1 MLAESVSSWADGGHG
16 AKLEVMLT
24 VRARV
29 RNGRLVVDE
38 PTDLP
43 EGTEVELAMSED
55 EPWDLTAEQRAELK
69 VRLAN
74 SDPAELVPAEQVFAR
89 LRAG

>member
-1 MLAESVSSWADGGHG
+1 M
-16 AKLEVMLT
+16 MT

-29 RNGRLVVDE
+29 TNGRLVLDE

-43 EGTEVELAMSED
+43 EGAEVELTLVD
-55 EPWDLTAEQRAELK
+55 DQPWDLTSEQRRELK
-69 VRLAN
+69 ARIAGA
-74 SDPAELVPAEQVFAR
+74 DRGELVPAAEVFAR

>member
-1 MLAESVSSWADGGHG
+1 
-16 AKLEVMLT
+16 MLT

-29 RNGRLVVDE
+29 RNGRLVLDE

-43 EGTEVELAMSED
+43 EGAEVQLEAISD
-55 EPWDLTAEQRAELK
+55 DPPWDLTPEQRAELK
-69 VRLAN
+69 ARISGADRGE
-74 SDPAELVPAEQVFAR
+74 SVPAAEIFAR

>member
-1 MLAESVSSWADGGHG
+1 M
-16 AKLEVMLT
+16 MT
-24 VRARV
+24 VRGRV

-43 EGTEVELAMSED
+43 EGTEVELAAVGD
-55 EPWDLTAEQRAELK
+55 EPWELTPDQRRELK
-69 VRLAN
+69 ARMESA
-74 SDPAELVPAEQVFAR
+74 DRGELVPAADVFAR

>member
-1 MLAESVSSWADGGHG
+1 
-16 AKLEVMLT
+16 MLT

-29 RNGRLVVDE
+29 KNGRLVVGD

-43 EGTEVELAMSED
+43 DGTGVELEAVGD
-55 EPWDLTAEQRAELK
+55 EPWDLTPEQRAERK
-69 VRLAN
+69 ARIAGA
-74 SDPAELVPAEQVFAR
+74 DRGEPVPAAEVFAR